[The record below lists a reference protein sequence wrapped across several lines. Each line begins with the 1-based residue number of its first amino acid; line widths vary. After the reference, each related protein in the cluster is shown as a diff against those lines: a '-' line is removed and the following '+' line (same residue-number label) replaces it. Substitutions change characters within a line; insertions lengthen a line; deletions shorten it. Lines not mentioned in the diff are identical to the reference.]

1 MINLKC
7 LRIKINGGKNMNLK
21 IRISDQGKETT
32 VNVEQG
38 INLLSCLQDE
48 NTSVHAPCGG
58 RGTCGKCTVEIK
70 GKGKVLACKTIVD
83 ASLIEDNSNEIV
95 VILPEKTKPR
105 ILSEGFI
112 PEHKINPF
120 VKKTKVELSVPSV
133 EDQIPD
139 DTRVEQATS
148 HKVPFHLLT
157 ELSRILRDNNFNLS
171 YSYRTDTNEI
181 IDFDDPS
188 LDNKLHGIAIDIG
201 TTTVAGFLY
210 DLETGRHLKTSSC
223 LNSQRIHGADVISR
237 IDFADSSYENLKKM
251 QRLIY
256 NDIMNIVFELT
267 ERVEDVKVLSFAGN
281 TTMMHLL
288 CGINPIA
295 IAKAPFIPT
304 SVTGRIVY
312 FFEIFNCIDSKLL
325 FNPVCILLPSIAG
338 YVGADITA
346 GLLTCDMDKDNKIS
360 LLIDIGTNGEIAL
373 SVNGDIIT
381 CSTAAGP
388 AFEGANLS
396 CGIGGVTGAIDKVN
410 IAENELSFTTISD
423 RKPIGICGSG
433 IVSSLASLLH
443 LGIIDETGRFEDDT
457 NAFSEINKKRLTKIN
472 GETSFVF
479 YFDEKNNPEVYL
491 TQKDIRE
498 IQNAKAAVCAGVELL
513 IEKKGLT
520 QSDIDE
526 VYIAGGFGNYLN
538 IDDAFAIGLLPQ
550 KLKGK
555 TKMTGN
561 TSVVGATLC
570 LLDSDMMDR
579 CEDIRQKVTY
589 YELSSDKRFTD
600 LYIDAMMFEA

>member
-1 MINLKC
+1 M
-7 LRIKINGGKNMNLK
+7 LK
-21 IRISDQGKETT
+21 IRISDQGNEYFADAD
-32 VNVEQG
+32 EG
-38 INLLSCLQDE
+38 EILLSYLQTE

-58 RGTCGKCTVEIK
+58 RGTCGKCTVEIE
-70 GKGKVLACKTIVD
+70 GIGKVLSCQTIVGRN
-83 ASLIEDNSNEIV
+83 LIKEGKDEIIV
-95 VILPEKTKPR
+95 KLPLKTKPR

-112 PEHKINPF
+112 PEHKVNPF
-120 VKKTKVELSVPSV
+120 VKKAEIKLNAPDVG
-133 EDQIPD
+133 DQIPD
-139 DTRVEQATS
+139 DQRVETATK

-157 ELSRILRDNNFNLS
+157 ELSKTLRDNNFDLA

-181 IDFDDPS
+181 IDLDDS
-188 LDNKLHGIAIDIG
+188 SYENKLYGIAIDIG

-210 DLETGRHLKTSSC
+210 DLETGMHLKTSSG
-223 LNSQRIHGADVISR
+223 LNSQKIHGADVISR
-237 IDFADSSYENLKKM
+237 IDFADTSYENLKKM
-251 QRLIY
+251 QRLIHK
-256 NDIMNIVFELT
+256 DIMNIVFELA
-267 ERVEDVKVLSFAGN
+267 ERIEDIKVLSFAGN

-304 SVTGRIVY
+304 SVSGRTVY
-312 FFEIFNCIDSKLL
+312 FSEIFKCIDDKLL

-346 GLLTCDMDKDNKIS
+346 GILTCGMDRDDKIS

-373 SVNGDIIT
+373 SVKGNIIS

-396 CGIGGVTGAIDKVN
+396 CGIGGVTGAIDKVE
-410 IAENELSFTTISD
+410 ISEKDLIFTTISD
-423 RKPIGICGSG
+423 QQPVGICGSG
-433 IVSSLASLLH
+433 IVSALASFLR
-443 LGIIDETGRFEDDT
+443 LGIVDETGRFEEDMDNLSFQT
-457 NAFSEINKKRLTKIN
+457 KTRMAEIK
-472 GETSFVF
+472 GETAFVF
-479 YFDEKNNPEVYL
+479 EFDENKNPLVYM

-513 IEKKGLT
+513 IEKSNLKE
-520 QSDIDE
+520 SDIDE

-538 IDDAFAIGLLPQ
+538 IDDAFTIGLLPQ

-561 TSVVGATLC
+561 TSVVGASLC
-570 LLDSDMMDR
+570 LLDSDMMER
-579 CEDIRQKVTY
+579 CENIRKKVRY

-600 LYIDAMMFEA
+600 LYIDAMMFEI

>member
-1 MINLKC
+1 MLYN
-7 LRIKINGGKNMNLK
+7 IKIL
-21 IRISDQGKETT
+21 DQGKEFI
-32 VNVEQG
+32 VSAQEG
-38 INLLSCLQDE
+38 ANLLSCLQNE

-58 RGTCGKCTVEIK
+58 RGTCGKCSVEIE
-70 GKGKVLACKTIVD
+70 GKGKVLACRTLVNSD
-83 ASLIEDNSNEIV
+83 LCVSESNEIIV
-95 VILPEKTKPR
+95 KLPPKTKPR
-105 ILSEGFI
+105 ILSEGLI

-120 VKKTKVELSVPSV
+120 VRYSKVKLTVPTV
-133 EDQIPD
+133 DDQKPD
-139 DTRVEQATS
+139 DTRVENATN
-148 HKVPFHLLT
+148 HKIPFYLLT
-157 ELSRILRDNNFNLS
+157 ELSKMLRDNNFNLS
-171 YSYRTDTNEI
+171 YTYRIDTNEI
-181 IDFDDPS
+181 IDFDDTDHENN
-188 LDNKLHGIAIDIG
+188 LYGIAIDIG
-201 TTTVAGFLY
+201 TTSVAGFLY
-210 DLETGRHLKTSSC
+210 DLETGKHLKTSSG

-237 IDFADSSYENLKKM
+237 IDFADTSYENLKKM

-256 NDIMNIVFELT
+256 KDIMNIVFELS
-267 ERVEDVKVLSFAGN
+267 ERVEDIKVLSFAGN

-304 SVTGRIVY
+304 SVSSRTVY
-312 FFEIFNCIDSKLL
+312 FSEIFNCIDSNLL

-346 GLLTCDMDKDNKIS
+346 GLLTCNMDSDEKIS

-396 CGIGGVTGAIDKVN
+396 CGIGGVNGAIDKVK
-410 IAENELSFTTISD
+410 IDENELTFTTISD
-423 RKPIGICGSG
+423 QNPIGICGSG
-433 IVSSLASLLH
+433 IVSSIASLLN
-443 LGIIDETGRFEDDT
+443 LGVIDETGRFEEDIDG
-457 NAFSEINKKRLTKIN
+457 FSEITKRRIVKIN
-472 GETSFVF
+472 GETAFVF
-479 YFDEKNNPEVYL
+479 NFDEHNTPLVYL

-513 IEKKGLT
+513 IEKKNLKE
-520 QSDIDE
+520 SDIDE
-526 VYIAGGFGNYLN
+526 VYIAGGFGNFLN
-538 IDDAFAIGLLPQ
+538 IDDAFTIGLIPQ

-555 TKMTGN
+555 TKMAGN

-570 LLDSDMMDR
+570 LLDYDMLDR
-579 CEDIRQKVTY
+579 CESIRKKVTY

-600 LYIDAMMFEA
+600 LYIDAMMFEI